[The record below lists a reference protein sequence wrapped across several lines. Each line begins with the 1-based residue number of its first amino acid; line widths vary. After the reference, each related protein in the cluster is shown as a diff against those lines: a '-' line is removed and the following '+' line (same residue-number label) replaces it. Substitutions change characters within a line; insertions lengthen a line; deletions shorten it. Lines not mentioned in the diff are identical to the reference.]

1 MRDGANYDIV
11 QRMNGTALEIKP
23 LTEEQNAPD
32 MIELT
37 SQDQL
42 WLSSFGVDP
51 EWENDEALKLALN
64 ETIATGS
71 LRLNRPLNQDE
82 WESIASAR
90 WSFFNFLGLP
100 AELVDFYQSEK
111 PSLTPLDIFI
121 RNQRVMQSLGL
132 NVTKVINA
140 QPLAIGYAPESVRD
154 KMANLTALDLNAPKV
169 VNAHPAAIS
178 YAPESVRDKMANL
191 TALGLNAAK
200 VVNAHPSAL
209 GYAPELVREKIRFL
223 QRSAKLLK
231 WQYSAEDLVS
241 ARPVLLGYSTKKLAI
256 FRRLAAYHLDPSERT
271 IEPNKFSN
279 ALILPLEQYII
290 ALNRI
295 DDDQTLSVTELAKM
309 ARQIKLSSSERK
321 QMLDE
326 ISPSLGRIGIMYS
339 AYRDK

>member
-1 MRDGANYDIV
+1 M
-11 QRMNGTALEIKP
+11 IKFNIDFDTP
-23 LTEEQNAPD
+23 VFSIFKTFGKLIILHADSPRLTFSCLAGNRKQSY
-32 MIELT
+32 
-37 SQDQL
+37 SQHSHLPQHVIRYISADNIK
-42 WLSSFGVDP
+42 SDFS
-51 EWENDEALKLALN
+51 
-64 ETIATGS
+64 
-71 LRLNRPLNQDE
+71 RL
-82 WESIASAR
+82 
-90 WSFFNFLGLP
+90 
-100 AELVDFYQSEK
+100 
-111 PSLTPLDIFI
+111 SLTPLDIFI

-132 NVTKVINA
+132 NVIKVINA

-231 WQYSAEDLVS
+231 WQYFAEDLVS

-271 IEPNKFSN
+271 TEPNKFSN